1 MSKPLVDRI
10 PFAKIVTVLA
20 IVFGV
25 AIGMCGLNLLIAV
38 PLGHVPQSASAVI
51 VALMFIEA
59 GGMLLSALGLFA
71 VGALWLILKIAAGLS
86 PADSGPHDASSPG
99 DEDSHD

>member
-10 PFAKIVTVLA
+10 PFAKIVTILA

-25 AIGMCGLNLLIAV
+25 ALGMCGLNLLITA
-38 PLGHVPQSASAVI
+38 PLRQVPQTASAVI

-59 GGMLLSALGLFA
+59 GAMLLSGLGLIV
-71 VGALWLILKIAAGLS
+71 VGVLWLVLKIAAGFNR
-86 PADSGPHDASSPG
+86 ADSGPHDASSTG
-99 DEDSHD
+99 NEDSHD